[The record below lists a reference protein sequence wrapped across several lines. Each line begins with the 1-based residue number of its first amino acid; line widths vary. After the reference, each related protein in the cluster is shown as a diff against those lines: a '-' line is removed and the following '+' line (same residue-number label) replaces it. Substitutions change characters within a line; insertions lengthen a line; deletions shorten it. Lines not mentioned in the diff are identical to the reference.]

1 MSRRRTTGEGTIYL
15 RKDGRWE
22 GAAYLPTASGKRRR
36 IRVYGKT
43 RNEASA
49 RLTIH
54 LAEAQR
60 GIPTP
65 ERSWTI
71 GAYVDY
77 WMNDVAGT
85 TLRPKTL
92 ELYESVIRVHL
103 KPRIGAQSLTQLSVS
118 TLQRILNQQLAD
130 GHSVRTVRLTRTV
143 LSAAL
148 TRAMREEL
156 VTRNVAR
163 LVSLPSWQRQDI
175 EPWTVEEAARFLTTA
190 RREPL
195 YPAFLLLT
203 LYGMRRGEV
212 LGLRWSDI
220 DWDRDQLHVRQQLQ
234 QVRNELQVGPVK
246 TNAGKRDLPLLEPV
260 REALNQHQ
268 AIAEGAGSHS
278 DLVFRSEADTPLW
291 PRNFVRAFQRVR
303 EQAGLRRIKLHHL
316 RHTAATLLKNFGVPA
331 RDAQLILGHAH
342 ITTTQQIYQHGDV
355 SAQQTALDRVG
366 RALLVSATDGGRSR
380 QVQPSLAETV
390 VSSTSVLSGGTS
402 GARTHD
408 TLLKSLIRL
417 GRNPAL
423 TSVFL
428 RLRARTNVYVLGFVA
443 VRNSRQDEPYG
454 GVLDEWLATRVALTP
469 VPVPFLSPKRK
480 DVRCSLPTSAR
491 AHGPAPR
498 SRNPLIQLA
507 ERTSP
512 HEHDSHHLS
521 PRVDQRTSSTRRRD

>member
-1 MSRRRTTGEGTIYL
+1 MSGHRATGDGTVYL

-22 GAAYLPTASGKRRR
+22 GAAYLPTATGKRRR

-43 RNEASA
+43 RPEARA
-49 RLTIH
+49 KLTAY
-54 LAEAQR
+54 LADADR
-60 GIPTP
+60 GVRAPDQ
-65 ERSWTI
+65 SWTI
-71 GAYVDY
+71 AAYLDY
-77 WMNDVAGT
+77 WMTNVAPM

-92 ELYESVIRVHL
+92 ELYESVVRVHL
-103 KPRIGAQSLTQLSVS
+103 KPRLGAKWLTQLSVT
-118 TLQRILNQQLAD
+118 TLQQILNQQLAD

-175 EPWTVEEAARFLTTA
+175 EPWTVEEAARFLTAA
-190 RREPL
+190 RHEPL

-220 DWDRDQLHVRQQLQ
+220 DWDHNQLHVRQQLQ

-268 AIAEGAGSHS
+268 AIAEGTGSHL
-278 DLVFRSEADTPLW
+278 DLIFRSEADTPLW

-366 RALLVSATDGGRSR
+366 RALLVFAGDSGRSR
-380 QVQPSLAETV
+380 QNQPSIAESV
-390 VSSTSVLSGGTS
+390 VTNTSFTSGGPG
-402 GARTHD
+402 GARTLD

-417 GRNPAL
+417 GRDPAL

-428 RLRARTNVYVLGFVA
+428 QLRARTNVYILGIVA

-469 VPVPFLSPKRK
+469 VSVPFLSPKR
-480 DVRCSLPTSAR
+480 
-491 AHGPAPR
+491 
-498 SRNPLIQLA
+498 
-507 ERTSP
+507 
-512 HEHDSHHLS
+512 
-521 PRVDQRTSSTRRRD
+521 